1 MGKINIL
8 TPNVFNMLAA
18 GEVVQNPA
26 SVVKELVEN
35 AIDAG
40 ATIIDVFIQ
49 NGGITKIQV
58 SDNGIGII
66 PEDMRAAFLP
76 HATSKL
82 KNIIDLDSLSTLGFR
97 GEALASIASVSEVTL
112 ISKSKSCET
121 AAKIVL
127 NAGTVIEELPA
138 SRNEG
143 TIITVENLFFNTPAR
158 LKFLKKASSEQHA
171 ILDTIRKIVLAN
183 PHISITLESE
193 DGKLISHQSGELIDA
208 IYSVYDAKTAE
219 KLLEIKEPSR
229 NGIRVGGYVSKVDFT
244 RSNRSCQTVI
254 VNGRTVEDATVTAA
268 CEKAYAEYLMKRN
281 YPLFVLDI
289 IMPFEDVDSNVH
301 PTKTEVR
308 FRDKQAVFGAVYYAV
323 SQTIK
328 DSLSATAIGFDVS
341 KDTANRKDSNETT
354 ANAAKTADINN
365 KPKISVFDEIK
376 NTKTYETTLT
386 KPAKNEFDGA
396 VQTKIDTSALYS
408 LKTQPSMSRRDFSL
422 TSGIKTLK
430 ESQIGIYTD
439 EPITTDS
446 SDKINYVKTDY
457 STKENDNAADSRVFD
472 GKIIGQIFDTYLLVE
487 RDERVYIIDQHAAH
501 ERILY
506 DRIVEKFSA
515 EYSQPLL
522 IPYKIHPT
530 DDETQYLDKAMPK
543 LISFGFEF
551 EKNGDNYLLKAVPEP
566 LSGLDYNKIFGELF
580 ENIVLDDE
588 LSLAQLIK
596 DKLCQ
601 QACKAAIKGGEPLSR
616 EQIERVIRN
625 YVNEDGD
632 LPAKC
637 PHGRPAV
644 IAVSKYDVEKLF
656 KRIV

>member
-1 MGKINIL
+1 MGKINVL

-40 ATIIDVFIQ
+40 ATVIDVFIQ
-49 NGGITKIQV
+49 NGGISKIQI
-58 SDNGIGII
+58 SDNGIGIL

-82 KNIIDLDSLSTLGFR
+82 KNILDLDSLSTLGFR

-112 ISKSKSCET
+112 ISKSKSCDT

-158 LKFLKKASSEQHA
+158 LKFLKKSSSEQHA
-171 ILDTIRKIVLAN
+171 IQDTVRKIVLAN
-183 PHISITLESE
+183 PHISVTLESE
-193 DGKLISHQSGELIDA
+193 EGNLISHQSGELIDA

-219 KLLEIKEPSR
+219 KLIEIKEPSR
-229 NGIRVGGYVSKVDFT
+229 NGIRVSGYVSKVDFT

-254 VNGRTVEDATVTAA
+254 VNGRTVEDATVTTA

-308 FRDKQAVFGAVYYAV
+308 FRDKQAVFSAVYHAV
-323 SQTIK
+323 SQTIR

-341 KDTANRKDSNETT
+341 KDTITKKISNETT
-354 ANAAKTADINN
+354 ANAVQTIDTDNN
-365 KPKISVFDEIK
+365 PKISVFDDIK
-376 NTKTYETTLT
+376 AHETPLT
-386 KPAKNEFDGA
+386 KSAKNEFDGA
-396 VQTKIDTSALYS
+396 VQARIDTSALYS
-408 LKTQPSMSRRDFSL
+408 LKTQSSVGRRDFSL
-422 TSGIKTLK
+422 PSGIKTLK
-430 ESQIGIYTD
+430 ESQIGIYS
-439 EPITTDS
+439 EAPIATDS
-446 SDKINYVKTDY
+446 SGKIDYNKTDNI
-457 STKENDNAADSRVFD
+457 TKENDTTANLRVFD

-487 RDERVYIIDQHAAH
+487 RDDRVYIIDQHAAH

-506 DRIVEKFSA
+506 DRIADKFSA

-551 EKNGDNYLLKAVPEP
+551 EKNRENYLLKAVPEP

-580 ENIVLDDE
+580 ENIILDDE

-601 QACKAAIKGGEPLSR
+601 QACKAAIKGGESLSR
-616 EQIERVIRN
+616 EQIERVIRS

-644 IAVSKYDVEKLF
+644 IAVSKHDIEKLF